1 LGADDGVIS
10 GQPTA
15 PGLHYFSVRVAGA
28 DGKAT
33 TNLFT
38 LRINIPTPM
47 PFSEDFEHGG
57 ALPEGWTQVIE
68 SGAAVWAARS
78 GSPVSDGLNPTIPA
92 AAHSGQYNACCF
104 FDRTAIQRVKLITPM
119 INLGNGTP
127 NTKLTFWHCMAP
139 YYGYQ
144 DKLRVY
150 YRTSSSNDWVEI
162 ARFEGNTSS
171 WTQRT
176 VDLPEPTPTY
186 YIAFEGHT
194 TYGYGVCIDDI
205 QITGDF
211 SPYLNWQA
219 NYFSEAELAEGVITA
234 DDDDPDGDGIP
245 NALEFAMGFD
255 PRVPDTE
262 GLPFGGVTA
271 GYLTLSFRMDKDALA
286 AGVIFEVE
294 ACTDL
299 LLQDWSTL
307 DISEQIPRA
316 DSNTWY
322 QALFWHDVPVTNA
335 PQRFMR
341 FKVYMP

>member
-1 LGADDGVIS
+1 MAITVDTTVGGASANSYITVQEFKDFLAIRSNVPASISEATDDTLAKWLLQACREIDLHAFKGVKYVTGID
-10 GQPTA
+10 
-15 PGLHYFSVRVAGA
+15 A
-28 DGKAT
+28 DGNPEQALEFPRNYT
-33 TNLFT
+33 YSTNGGY
-38 LRINIPTPM
+38 IPQNVKYAQC
-47 PFSEDFEHGG
+47 EQ
-57 ALPEGWTQVIE
+57 AL
-68 SGAAVWAARS
+68 
-78 GSPVSDGLNPTIPA
+78 
-92 AAHSGQYNACCF
+92 
-104 FDRTAIQRVKLITPM
+104 
-119 INLGNGTP
+119 
-127 NTKLTFWHCMAP
+127 
-139 YYGYQ
+139 
-144 DKLRVY
+144 
-150 YRTSSSNDWVEI
+150 EI
-162 ARFEGNTSS
+162 ARFEANTPV